1 MDILRL
7 RMIRIFFLLVACVS
21 SYAQGPFYL
30 KSGDTV
36 VFYGDSIT
44 DQRLYTTFVET
55 YAITRFPQYDV
66 TFVHSGWG
74 GDRVTGGGGGPIDVR
89 LQRDVFPYKPTV
101 MTIMLGMNDGHYRAF
116 DDSTFDTFANGYKY
130 IVKSVK
136 TALPNVRITA
146 IEPSPYDD
154 VTREPLFPGGYNAV
168 LVRYGGFLRDLGKT
182 ENLKVADMNFS
193 VVQELGKAKLLD
205 PEAALKLLPDRVHP
219 GAGGHLLMAKA
230 LLKAWDAPAIVTS
243 VEIDPKKLKAVRAEN
258 TAVTDLVK
266 DDTGLT
272 WSQMDR
278 ALPFPILEPALSLAV
293 KSSDIEDVLDRQPLR
308 IQDLA
313 PGQYRLAIDGESLG
327 LFSADQLAAGI
338 NLAMLPTPM
347 ERQAA
352 DVHALTLK
360 HNNIHYSRWRQVQVP
375 LEKDSYSR
383 AQDAMN
389 ALDALEKEIIQRQ
402 RNAAQPKTHKYRLTS
417 ESPILPASAK

>member
-1 MDILRL
+1 MDISRL
-7 RMIRIFFLLVACVS
+7 RVTRILFLMLACVS
-21 SYAQGPFYL
+21 SYAQDPFYL
-30 KSGDTV
+30 KSGDTI

-55 YAITRFPQYDV
+55 YAVTRFPQYDF

-89 LQRDVFPYKPTV
+89 LQRDVLPYKPTV
-101 MTIMLGMNDGHYRAF
+101 VTVMLGMNDGRYRAF
-116 DDSTFDTFANGYKY
+116 DNATFDTFANGYKY

-136 TALPNVRITA
+136 IALPNVRITA

-168 LVRYGGFLRDLGKT
+168 LVRYGAFLRELGKT
-182 ENLKVADMNFS
+182 ENLKVADMNSS
-193 VVQELGKAKLLD
+193 VVQELGKAKELD

-230 LLKAWDAPAIVTS
+230 LLKAWDAPAVVTS
-243 VEIDPKKLKAVRAEN
+243 VEIDPKRLEAVRAEN
-258 TAVTDLVK
+258 TAVSSIVK
-266 DDTGLT
+266 DESGLS
-272 WSQMDR
+272 WSQLDR
-278 ALPFPILEPALSLAV
+278 ALPFPILDPSLSLAV
-293 KSSDIEDVLDRQPLR
+293 KSSDVEEALDRQPLR
-308 IQDLA
+308 IRDLS
-313 PGQYRLAIDGESLG
+313 PGQYRLTIDGESVG
-327 LFSADQLAAGI
+327 VFPADRLAAGI

-360 HNNIHYSRWRQVQVP
+360 HNNIHAARWRQIQVP

-383 AQDAMN
+383 TQDAMN
-389 ALDALEKEIIQRQ
+389 ALDTLEKEIIQRQ
-402 RNAAQPKTHKYRLTS
+402 KSAAQPKPHKYQLTA
-417 ESPILPASAK
+417 ETTR